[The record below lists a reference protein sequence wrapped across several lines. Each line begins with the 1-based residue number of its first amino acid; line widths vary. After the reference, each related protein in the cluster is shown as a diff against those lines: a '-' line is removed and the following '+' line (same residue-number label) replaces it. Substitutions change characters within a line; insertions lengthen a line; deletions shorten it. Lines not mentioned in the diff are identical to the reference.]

1 MPSYTQ
7 TEPTQN
13 YTLPDGKYKIEV
25 EAAETKISQKS
36 SNEYIRCK
44 CRVTLRD
51 GTKGPAVYDNLVF
64 SPKSF
69 WKVDQAR
76 EAMGFAVVPNE
87 PCTVEPE
94 DLIGKKATV
103 IIKTDEDSGYNVID
117 RWISPKELEAA
128 KALIAADGDDIP
140 F

>member
-13 YTLPDGKYKIEV
+13 YTIPDGKYKIEI
-25 EAAETKISQKS
+25 EAAETKISPKT

-51 GTKGPAVYDNLVF
+51 GTRGPAIYDNLVF
-64 SPKSF
+64 ALKSL

-76 EAMGFAVVPNE
+76 EAVGYAVVPGE
-87 PCTVEPE
+87 PCTLEPE
-94 DLIGKKATV
+94 DLIGKKAVV
-103 IIKTDEDSGYNVID
+103 IVKTDESTGYNVID
-117 RWISPKELEAA
+117 RWVSAKELAAVKAA
-128 KALIAADGDDIP
+128 KDADGDEIP

>member
-13 YTLPDGKYKIEV
+13 YTLPDGKYKIEI

-44 CRVTLRD
+44 CRVTLAN
-51 GTKGPAVYDNLVF
+51 GTKGPAIYDNLVF
-64 SPKSF
+64 SPTSL

-76 EAMGFAVVPNE
+76 EAVGFAVVPGE
-87 PCTVEPE
+87 PCTLEPE

-103 IIKTDEDSGYNVID
+103 IVKTDEDSGYNVID
-117 RWISPKELEAA
+117 RWVSAKELAA
-128 KALIAADGDDIP
+128 VKISKDADGDEIP

>member
-7 TEPTQN
+7 TEPSN
-13 YTLPDGKYKIEV
+13 YTIPEGKYKIEV
-25 EAAETKISQKS
+25 EAAETRISPKT
-36 SNEYIRCK
+36 SNEYINCK
-44 CRVTLRD
+44 CRVTLAN
-51 GTKGPAVYDNLVF
+51 GSKGPSIYDNLVF

-87 PCTVEPE
+87 PCTLEPE
-94 DLIGKKATV
+94 DLIGKKAV
-103 IIKTDEDSGYNVID
+103 VMVKTDEDSGYNVID
-117 RWISPKELEAA
+117 RWISPKELEAVKTAQPA
-128 KALIAADGDDIP
+128 KETDDIP